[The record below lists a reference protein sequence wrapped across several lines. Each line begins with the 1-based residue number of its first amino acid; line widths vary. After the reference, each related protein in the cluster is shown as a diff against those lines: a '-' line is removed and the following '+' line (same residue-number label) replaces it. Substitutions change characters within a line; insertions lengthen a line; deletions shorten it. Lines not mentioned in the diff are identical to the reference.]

1 MDAAR
6 PCATVARMLAN
17 AVDSLYNG
25 ANTGKRAQTVLTSA
39 PVLDAVRTVFGG
51 PIAFD
56 PVYAEG
62 ALTDPETHLIAPWA
76 EIWTMATRLAS
87 HDGELREDGAQALQI
102 LRWEK
107 KGSDCSPHARE
118 LARMI
123 QAEIRAEF
131 AGRSGHAVPWVDRT
145 YVNPPFGDKG
155 PECLLATF
163 GDFCAAFARA
173 QVECALLCP
182 MRSHRKWWRRD
193 VLRAADAIVFLDP
206 LKFEGFAQSFPAPLC
221 LAYKGPNTERVA
233 PAFAKLGDTVLGSAG
248 WK

>member
-1 MDAAR
+1 
-6 PCATVARMLAN
+6 MLAN
-17 AVDSLYNG
+17 AVDSLFNG
-25 ANTGKRAQTVLTSA
+25 ANTGKRAQTVLTPA

-76 EIWTMATRLAS
+76 EIWTRVIELIGVRLIEPIDS
-87 HDGELREDGAQALQI
+87 KKPGDGAQALAI
-102 LRWEK
+102 LRWEI
-107 KGSDCSPHARE
+107 KGSDATPAARA
-118 LARMI
+118 LTKSI
-123 QAEIRAEF
+123 QTTIRAEF
-131 AGRSGHAVPWVDRT
+131 AGRSGHAVRWCDRT

-163 GDFCAAFARA
+163 EDFCAAFAAAR
-173 QVECALLCP
+173 VECAFLCP

-221 LAYKGPNTERVA
+221 LAYKGPNVERVP
-233 PAFAKLGDTVLGSAG
+233 PAFAKLGDTMMNPRAAR
-248 WK
+248 